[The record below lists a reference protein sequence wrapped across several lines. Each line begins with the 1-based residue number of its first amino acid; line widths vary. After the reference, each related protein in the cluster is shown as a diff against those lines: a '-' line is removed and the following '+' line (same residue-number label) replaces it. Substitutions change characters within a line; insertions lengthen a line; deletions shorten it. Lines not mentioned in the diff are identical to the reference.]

1 LYDGGDG
8 GLGLVRGQFDRIESL
23 LEATLEM
30 VRDCPCETGC
40 PGCVHSPRCGNGNRP
55 IDKVG
60 AVEALELLLG
70 QELPELP
77 AAPRLDEPL
86 APAIVLA
93 EADTDPTPRIMMFD
107 LETQRS
113 AAEVGGWHNAHLM
126 RVALGVVWDSADDT
140 FHTFREGNVAGLISM
155 LGEADLVVGFNVI
168 RFDYRVLRGYT
179 DADLEA
185 LPTFD
190 LLDAV
195 HKRIGFRVSLGHL
208 GEETLGAPKSADGLQ
223 SLQWWK
229 EGRVDEIERYC
240 REDVRILRELFR
252 FAEREGQ
259 LLFRTKRGERVRLPM
274 KLHMKELLEQAR
286 MPSRRSA

>member
-1 LYDGGDG
+1 
-8 GLGLVRGQFDRIESL
+8 
-23 LEATLEM
+23 M
-30 VRDCPCETGC
+30 
-40 PGCVHSPRCGNGNRP
+40 
-55 IDKVG
+55 DKTG

-70 QELPELP
+70 HELPEIP
-77 AAPRLDEPL
+77 PAPRLDVPL
-86 APAIVLA
+86 PPEVLEA
-93 EADTDPTPRIMMFD
+93 EADDGPPPRLMMFD

-140 FHTFREGNVAGLISM
+140 FHTFREGDVAGLIAM
-155 LGEADLVVGFNVI
+155 LGQADLVVGFNVL

-223 SLQWWK
+223 SLAWWK
-229 EGRVDEIERYC
+229 EGPDRRDRT
-240 REDVRILRELFR
+240 
-252 FAEREGQ
+252 
-259 LLFRTKRGERVRLPM
+259 LLPGRCPDPCATCSATRNARGNSS
-274 KLHMKELLEQAR
+274 
-286 MPSRRSA
+286 SRPGAASACGSR